1 MSFRVLGLSPDPF
14 RPLFALSDA
23 ELLQTGARRMIADNP
38 LMPCRVSLEHAQP
51 GEELL
56 LLHFEHQP
64 ANTPYRAGHAIY
76 VRKIAAKAFEGIDIV
91 PEVLESRL
99 LSVRAFDAGHMMID
113 AEVCEG
119 TRAAEMFD
127 RFLGKPETGYLQVH
141 NARRGCYAARVE
153 RAN

>member
-1 MSFRVLGLSPDPF
+1 
-14 RPLFALSDA
+14 
-23 ELLQTGARRMIADNP
+23 
-38 LMPCRVSLEHAQP
+38 MPCRVSLEHAQP

-64 ANTPYRAGHAIY
+64 ANTPYRASHAIY
-76 VRKIAAKAFEGIDIV
+76 VRKIAAMAFEGIDIV
-91 PEVLESRL
+91 PDVLESRL

-119 TRAAEMFD
+119 TQAAEMFE
-127 RFLGKPETGYLQVH
+127 RFLRNPQTSYLQVH

-153 RAN
+153 RERQAT

>member
-23 ELLQTGARRMIADNP
+23 QLFEMGARRVVADNP
-38 LMPCRVSLEHAQP
+38 LLPCRVSLEHARP

-76 VRKIAAKAFEGIDIV
+76 VRRIADQAFEGVDIV

-127 RFLGKPETGYLQVH
+127 RYLGSSQTSYLQVH
-141 NARRGCYAARVE
+141 NARHGCYAARVE
-153 RAN
+153 RAR

>member
-1 MSFRVLGLSPDPF
+1 MSFRVLGLPPDQF
-14 RPLFALSDA
+14 RPLFDMSDA
-23 ELLQTGARRMIADNP
+23 QLGRLGARRIIADNP
-38 LMPCRVSLEHAQP
+38 LLPCRVSLAHAKP

-76 VRKIAAKAFEGIDIV
+76 VRKIAARAFEGVDIV

-99 LSVRAFDAGHMMID
+99 LAVRAFDAEHMMID

-119 TRAAEMFD
+119 SRAAEMFE
-127 RFLGKPETGYLQVH
+127 RFLGNPETSYLQVH

-153 RAN
+153 RG

>member
-1 MSFRVLGLSPDPF
+1 
-14 RPLFALSDA
+14 
-23 ELLQTGARRMIADNP
+23 MIADNP

-64 ANTPYRAGHAIY
+64 ANTPYRASHAIY
-76 VRKIAAKAFEGIDIV
+76 IRKIAAKAFEGVDIV

-113 AEVCEG
+113 AEVCDG
-119 TRAAEMFD
+119 TQAADMFE
-127 RFLGKPETGYLQVH
+127 RFLHNPQASYLQVH

-153 RAN
+153 RANEVQ